1 MALRI
6 SSQMPNSSNVF
17 KLYMDKCVYA
27 DTKVRIN
34 ERKTKK
40 NLILFVMPSESTFG
54 EAKGT
59 DFFSI
64 LPLLQNN
71 SVFLQQR
78 WCEI

>member
-17 KLYMDKCVYA
+17 KFYMDKCVYA

-54 EAKGT
+54 EAIGT
-59 DFFSI
+59 DFFQFFLYFRII
-64 LPLLQNN
+64 LYFC
-71 SVFLQQR
+71 SKDGGS
-78 WCEI
+78 